1 VLFQHC
7 NTEIHHPHYSIPC
20 CPFLAVIVFQSY
32 TRHYLATAKVELLR
46 HTRKMCAATLIQSL
60 WRGVYGNKW
69 FVKTR
74 SSAIRI
80 QSHVRKFI
88 AMERFYQSKSAVT
101 KIVTF
106 WKRHYCQRMYTR
118 IVRGAWEQVWVSLV
132 TTKSYPYLTACVSF
146 LPRCDCVSVG
156 REALCCN
163 KKISAASAPASCCI
177 SNTNPSKV
185 ASICIH
191 EEFGCVKDCIPME
204 KIPLRDDLHANSER

>member
-1 VLFQHC
+1 MKIF
-7 NTEIHHPHYSIPC
+7 
-20 CPFLAVIVFQSY
+20 
-32 TRHYLATAKVELLR
+32 R
-46 HTRKMCAATLIQSL
+46 HTRKKYAATLIQAR
-60 WRGVYGNKW
+60 WRAAYANKC
-69 FVKTR
+69 FVDTR
-74 SSAIRI
+74 LSAIRI
-80 QSHVRKFI
+80 QSHVRKCI
-88 AMERFYQSKSAVT
+88 ATERFYQSKRAVT
-101 KIVTF
+101 RIATC
-106 WKRHYCQRMYTR
+106 WKRHHCQRMYTR